1 MCIDK
6 ASMMKKNMKKYFF
19 ISSITQS
26 CKSFSSV
33 ESVET
38 RWMLAR
44 IRIRNEGR
52 RKIDEKNREI

>member
-19 ISSITQS
+19 ISSQS

-33 ESVET
+33 ERVET
-38 RWMLAR
+38 RRMLAR